1 VLSTNPAISQLDLVS
16 CLRTREQKWCKRKR
30 SSQELKETYEEKSN
44 GFYSEPSSQIPSF
57 IFDFFPE
64 RSTPLHFWRTDR
76 KTFFHK
82 TSFLLLVACRVIK
95 NVARKMRSSDKE
107 PTTIHLYS
115 YDHHSDRWLESYVG
129 SFLFVILSRVSSS
142 FIWIYYSYI
151 IVSINKKNYFYLMRY
166 HFQNYR

>member
-1 VLSTNPAISQLDLVS
+1 MCYQQNPAVSQLDLVS
-16 CLRTREQKWCKRKR
+16 RLRTREQKQSKRKG
-30 SSQELKETYEEKSN
+30 SSQELKETYEESN
-44 GFYSEPSSQIPSF
+44 GFYFGPSSQTPSF

-151 IVSINKKNYFYLMRY
+151 IVSNNKKILFNALPLSKL
-166 HFQNYR
+166 